1 MVEGLVAAG
10 AAGCWVGVG
19 GGYERAGG
27 LVVAALVVWGFGA
40 GGHGHLPLAT
50 VVVVETERDDKSKVV
65 QAVWWCALLL
75 VANVIVGI
83 MVLVKLQEI
92 AKALG
97 A

>member
-1 MVEGLVAAG
+1 MREGMGTCL
-10 AAGCWVGVG
+10 W
-19 GGYERAGG
+19 
-27 LVVAALVVWGFGA
+27 
-40 GGHGHLPLAT
+40 LPSWF
-50 VVVVETERDDKSKVV
+50 VETERDDKSKVV